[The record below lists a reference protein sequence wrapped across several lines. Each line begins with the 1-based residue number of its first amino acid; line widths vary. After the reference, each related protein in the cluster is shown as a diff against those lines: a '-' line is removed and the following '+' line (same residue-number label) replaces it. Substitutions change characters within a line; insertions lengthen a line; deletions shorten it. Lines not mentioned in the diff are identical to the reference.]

1 MSTCPTLLGILPS
14 QSSPTNHQLERQY
27 LVNVPDATKQQ
38 TIVRT
43 GKDFQA
49 LIRAS
54 RRSKLKFTVVFPQ
67 TKFYK
72 MTTMDDP
79 RTHTKTLN
87 LVNAFFKSC
96 NDLAQDQPWWPL
108 FLSTSLVSETQTRHD
123 EVQQQ
128 QQQQQ
133 RQQAQQWNQYFTRT
147 HEAQSLVNVALTA
160 MPAAVSVLMEPAAG
174 TGNICNLFPAPYK
187 RITFEVDPELCSLYG
202 WTCADFLSLTRD
214 QVDNIPPT
222 SAVCVVT
229 NPPFVA
235 HGNGGGHGSHGGH
248 GGGKCVDNNDN
259 NSTTRDGTLATQFIQ
274 KSLEFA
280 DTVVMLLPARFS
292 KTHQQ
297 IALDNN
303 VESWV
308 VGGVVPSRFD
318 LGKDALKVITHRC
331 VQIVFQ
337 RRQSVGKRTRGVLTE
352 DGDGDGDGRKKI
364 SKR

>member
-1 MSTCPTLLGILPS
+1 MG
-14 QSSPTNHQLERQY
+14 RKD
-27 LVNVPDATKQQ
+27 VPDATKQE

-43 GKDFQA
+43 GTDFQA

-54 RRSKLKFTVVFPQ
+54 RRSKLKFAVVFPQ
-67 TKFYK
+67 KKFYK
-72 MTTMDDP
+72 MTTTDDP
-79 RTHTKTLN
+79 RTHVKTLK

-96 NDLAQDQPWWPL
+96 EELAQDQPWWPL
-108 FLSTSLVSETQTRHD
+108 FLSTSMVSETQTRHD
-123 EVQQQ
+123 GVQQQ
-128 QQQQQ
+128 QQRQQ

-147 HEAQSLVNVALTA
+147 HEAQSLVNVALKV

-174 TGNICNLFPAPYK
+174 TGNICNLFPSQYK
-187 RITFEVDPELCSLYG
+187 RITMDVDPELCFLYG

-235 HGNGGGHGSHGGH
+235 HGNGGGHGGGD
-248 GGGKCVDNNDN
+248 GGGDGKCVDNSDN

-274 KSLEFA
+274 KSLVFA

-297 IALDNN
+297 IALY
-303 VESWV
+303 
-308 VGGVVPSRFD
+308 
-318 LGKDALKVITHRC
+318 
-331 VQIVFQ
+331 
-337 RRQSVGKRTRGVLTE
+337 
-352 DGDGDGDGRKKI
+352 RKI
-364 SKR
+364 Y